1 MEGPTPIS
9 ALIHAAT
16 MVAVGIF
23 LVARLLP
30 LFIVIPPIMSVIA
43 LIGIITIVLR
53 ATLAIA
59 QKIIKR
65 NLTYSTMSYT

>member
-1 MEGPTPIS
+1 MC
-9 ALIHAAT
+9 
-16 MVAVGIF
+16 
-23 LVARLLP
+23 
-30 LFIVIPPIMSVIA
+30 VIA